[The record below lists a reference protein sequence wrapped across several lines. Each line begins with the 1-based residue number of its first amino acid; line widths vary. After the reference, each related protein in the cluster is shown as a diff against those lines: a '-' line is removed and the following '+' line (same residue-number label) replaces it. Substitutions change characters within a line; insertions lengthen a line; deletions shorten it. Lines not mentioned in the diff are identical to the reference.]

1 MTQELNC
8 SDGAKMLIERMQT
21 HPKEFWGS
29 GAKWSTVM
37 NQAISRAKGVNENHM
52 MLTERDAKALCD
64 AFEKYIREAL
74 LAEHVI
80 TRVMD
85 PEHDRKQVEISSLG
99 LPRSQQAARSAVD
112 YEAYRQAMK
121 MQEERPFNYP
131 HGLIYK

>member
-29 GAKWSTVM
+29 GAKWSTIM
-37 NQAISRAKGVNENHM
+37 TQALSRSKGANETYM
-52 MLTERDAKALCD
+52 LLTERDARALCD

-80 TRVMD
+80 TKIMD
-85 PEHDRKQVEISSLG
+85 PEQDHRQAGISGLG
-99 LPRSQQAARSAVD
+99 LQRPVTQGAID
-112 YEAYRQAMK
+112 YETFRQSMK
-121 MQEERPFNYP
+121 MRDDHLFNYP
-131 HGLIYK
+131 HGRLPK

>member
-29 GAKWSTVM
+29 GAKWSTIM
-37 NQAISRAKGVNENHM
+37 NQALSRSKGVNETHM
-52 MLTERDAKALCD
+52 LLTERDARALCA

-80 TRVMD
+80 TKIMD
-85 PEHDRKQVEISSLG
+85 PEQAGISGLG
-99 LPRSQQAARSAVD
+99 LQRPVTQGAID
-112 YEAYRQAMK
+112 YETFRQSMK
-121 MQEERPFNYP
+121 MRDDHLFNYP
-131 HGLIYK
+131 HGIPPK

>member
-29 GAKWSTVM
+29 GAKWYTIM
-37 NQAISRAKGVNENHM
+37 TQALSRSKGANETYM
-52 MLTERDAKALCD
+52 LLTERDARALCD

-80 TRVMD
+80 TRIMD
-85 PEHDRKQVEISSLG
+85 PEQDRKRVEISRLG
-99 LPRSQQAARSAVD
+99 LPTASLAQGAID
-112 YEAYRQAMK
+112 YEAYLRAMEMK
-121 MQEERPFNYP
+121 DDHHLKYP
-131 HGLIYK
+131 HGGLPK